1 MAEEGKVVHEF
12 EPHAESYGVF
22 VKLVVATVLSTLF
35 ILVGLLAIGF
45 AKTASVLVGTG
56 TIVVGLGAVTLSVMT
71 GGRNWLPATALLI
84 LSFLL
89 TATLL

>member
-1 MAEEGKVVHEF
+1 MAEDGKVVHEL

-22 VKLVVATVLSTLF
+22 VKLTVATVLSTLF

-56 TIVVGLGAVTLSVMT
+56 TIVIGLVAVTLTLMT
-71 GGRNWLPATALLI
+71 GGRNWLPVAVLFI
-84 LSFLL
+84 VSFLL
-89 TATLL
+89 TASLL